1 MKIYTKL
8 RSIFDNT
15 PVSFEGIVLGLLAQ
29 GQCEL
34 SHYPVDLL
42 SLKRGLFSTC
52 EFILNK
58 IILEP
63 KYFKGDFAAINN
75 YFIHINRLIE
85 AYIPA
90 QHSNKAN
97 QEMKKLICSILI
109 EQYGYQQA
117 SGLSFHNNEMIMG
130 RTAALGNPQAI
141 EWYQSA
147 ISDPENQQEI
157 WYPVIVGAYECE
169 KSKWDF
175 SFPEKGIFHLKTALF
190 QAASLPDFQ
199 ENPVYFVDF
208 LNVIL
213 FELIYP
219 LKNEK
224 IKFQQ
229 VQDVFDL
236 VFSMYKKYDLYE
248 MCLPEFNDIVERY
261 ALPQNDEEWLMK
273 QIQALEQQSKCPSSD
288 IPHQDILKKG
298 FNYAV
303 ELARLNEEEGQ
314 EKALKLMSEIF
325 ESCGVVT
332 D

>member
-1 MKIYTKL
+1 M
-8 RSIFDNT
+8 
-15 PVSFEGIVLGLLAQ
+15 
-29 GQCEL
+29 
-34 SHYPVDLL
+34 
-42 SLKRGLFSTC
+42 
-52 EFILNK
+52 
-58 IILEP
+58 
-63 KYFKGDFAAINN
+63 
-75 YFIHINRLIE
+75 
-85 AYIPA
+85 
-90 QHSNKAN
+90 
-97 QEMKKLICSILI
+97 
-109 EQYGYQQA
+109 
-117 SGLSFHNNEMIMG
+117 
-130 RTAALGNPQAI
+130 
-141 EWYQSA
+141 
-147 ISDPENQQEI
+147 
-157 WYPVIVGAYECE
+157 
-169 KSKWDF
+169 
-175 SFPEKGIFHLKTALF
+175 
-190 QAASLPDFQ
+190 
-199 ENPVYFVDF
+199 
-208 LNVIL
+208 
-213 FELIYP
+213 IYP

>member
-75 YFIHINRLIE
+75 YFLHINRLIE

-130 RTAALGNPQAI
+130 RTAP
-141 EWYQSA
+141 
-147 ISDPENQQEI
+147 
-157 WYPVIVGAYECE
+157 
-169 KSKWDF
+169 
-175 SFPEKGIFHLKTALF
+175 
-190 QAASLPDFQ
+190 
-199 ENPVYFVDF
+199 
-208 LNVIL
+208 
-213 FELIYP
+213 
-219 LKNEK
+219 
-224 IKFQQ
+224 
-229 VQDVFDL
+229 
-236 VFSMYKKYDLYE
+236 
-248 MCLPEFNDIVERY
+248 
-261 ALPQNDEEWLMK
+261 
-273 QIQALEQQSKCPSSD
+273 
-288 IPHQDILKKG
+288 
-298 FNYAV
+298 
-303 ELARLNEEEGQ
+303 
-314 EKALKLMSEIF
+314 
-325 ESCGVVT
+325 
-332 D
+332 